1 MGAVGW
7 VVWGVSESRVTF
19 GRHGADSA
27 LYFALHVWGGYII
40 AGLVQMLIL
49 AIFAFTLL
57 IVSFA
62 VQKLLILIRS
72 RLFKLFFTHYS
83 RR

>member
-1 MGAVGW
+1 MFVSYCEERVGAVGW

-49 AIFAFTLL
+49 AIFATFLN
-57 IVSFA
+57 
-62 VQKLLILIRS
+62 
-72 RLFKLFFTHYS
+72 H
-83 RR
+83 

>member
-49 AIFAFTLL
+49 AIFATFLN
-57 IVSFA
+57 
-62 VQKLLILIRS
+62 
-72 RLFKLFFTHYS
+72 H
-83 RR
+83 